1 MKKKDYYKIL
11 GVEKNSSA
19 GDIKAAYRKLA
30 KQWHPDKNPG
40 NKSAEDRFKEISE
53 AYAVLSDPDKRK
65 QYDMVGS
72 ERFHQQF
79 SQDDIFKGGNLNDIL
94 REMGFGDFSST
105 FGGRGGGF
113 RINFG
118 GTGFGGDPFGMGGQ
132 IQNLDAEAELAITF
146 EEAAKGTQKELALQ
160 SGPKRET
167 VKVKIPAGIR
177 SGERL
182 RLAGKGTQA
191 GGRRGDLYIQITVPP
206 HSLFRRE
213 GDDIIVRADID
224 ISTALLG
231 GVAEVNTLEGVR
243 TVKVPA
249 GIQPSQKIRVRGQGI
264 HRAGSAAGDLYAEI
278 VFRVPAHLTD
288 EQKRVAGELHRVG
301 L

>member
-11 GVEKNSSA
+11 GVEKNATSA
-19 GDIKAAYRKLA
+19 EIKASYRNLA
-30 KQWHPDKNPG
+30 KKWHPDRNPG
-40 NKSAEDRFKEISE
+40 DKAAEERFKEISE
-53 AYAVLSDPDKRK
+53 AYAVLSDSDKRK

-79 SQDDIFKGGNLNDIL
+79 SQEDIFRGGDVNDIL
-94 REMGFGDFSST
+94 REMGFGDFFSSA
-105 FGGRGGGF
+105 GGGGGF

-118 GTGFGGDPFGMGGQ
+118 GGGFGGAPFGQEGRAN
-132 IQNLDAEAELAITF
+132 NLDAEAELSITF
-146 EEAAKGTQKELALQ
+146 EEAAKGTQKELVLQ
-160 SGPKRET
+160 AGSKRET

-177 SGERL
+177 NGERL

-191 GGRRGDLYIQITVPP
+191 RGRRGDLFIHINVAP
-206 HSLFRRE
+206 HPLFRRE
-213 GDDIIVRADID
+213 GDDIIVRAEID

-231 GVAEVNTLEGVR
+231 GSAEVNTLDGVR
-243 TVKVPA
+243 AVKVPA

-264 HRAGSAAGDLYAEI
+264 RRAGAAGDLYVEI
-278 VFRVPAHLTD
+278 ALRVPVHLTD
-288 EQKRVAGELHRVG
+288 EQKRLAGELHRAG

>member
-11 GVEKNSSA
+11 GVEKNSDA
-19 GDIKAAYRKLA
+19 GEIKAAYRTLA

-40 NKSAEDRFKEISE
+40 NKPAEDRFKEISE

-72 ERFHQQF
+72 ERFHQQY
-79 SQDDIFKGGNLNDIL
+79 SQEDIFRGGNLNDIL
-94 REMGFGDFSST
+94 SEMGFGNFNST
-105 FGGRGGGF
+105 FGGGGF

-118 GTGFGGDPFGMGGQ
+118 GGGFGGDPFGQGGHA
-132 IQNLDAEAELAITF
+132 QNLDAEAELAITF
-146 EEAAKGTQKELALQ
+146 EEAAKGVQKELSLQ

-167 VKVKIPAGIR
+167 VKVKIPAGIQN
-177 SGERL
+177 GERL
-182 RLAGKGTQA
+182 RLAGKGKQSQS
-191 GGRRGDLYIQITVPP
+191 RRGDLLIQIAISP
-206 HSLFRRE
+206 HPLFRRE
-213 GDDIIVRADID
+213 GNDIIVRAEIA

-231 GVAEVNTLEGVR
+231 GAVEVNTLEGVR

-249 GIQPSQKIRVRGQGI
+249 GIQPGQKIRVRGQGI
-264 HRAGSAAGDLYAEI
+264 HRAGSAAGDLYVEI

-288 EQKRVAGELHRVG
+288 EQKRLVGELHRVG

>member
-11 GVEKNSSA
+11 GVGKNA
-19 GDIKAAYRKLA
+19 AANEIKAAYRKLA

-40 NKSAEDRFKEISE
+40 DKGAEDRFKEISE

-65 QYDMVGS
+65 QYDVVGS

-79 SQDDIFKGGNLNDIL
+79 SQEDIFKGGNLNDIL

-105 FGGRGGGF
+105 LGGGGF

-118 GTGFGGDPFGMGGQ
+118 GGGFGGDPFGVGGHA
-132 IQNLDAEAELAITF
+132 QNLDAEAELAITF
-146 EEAAKGTQKELALQ
+146 EEAATGVLKEITLQ
-160 SGPKRET
+160 SGTKRET

-177 SGERL
+177 AGERL
-182 RLAGKGTQA
+182 RLAGKGTQ
-191 GGRRGDLYIQITVPP
+191 GRGRRGDLLINISVAP
-206 HSLFRRE
+206 HPVFRRE
-213 GDDIIVRADID
+213 GDDIVVRADID

-231 GVAEVNTLEGVR
+231 GSAEVNTLEGMR
-243 TVKVPA
+243 TVKVPS
-249 GIQPSQKIRVRGQGI
+249 GIQPPQKIRVRGQGI
-264 HRAGSAAGDLYAEI
+264 RRAGAAAGDLYVEI
-278 VFRVPAHLTD
+278 AIRIPAHLTD
-288 EQKRVAGELHRVG
+288 EQKRLAGELRHVG

>member
-11 GVEKNSSA
+11 GVEKSA
-19 GDIKAAYRKLA
+19 PAGEIKTAYRKLA

-40 NKSAEDRFKEISE
+40 DKAAEDKFKEISE
-53 AYAVLSDPDKRK
+53 AYAVLSDPGKRK

-79 SQDDIFKGGNLNDIL
+79 SQEDIFRGGNLNDIL
-94 REMGFGDFSST
+94 REMGFGDFSSA
-105 FGGRGGGF
+105 FGGGGGF
-113 RINFG
+113 RVNFG
-118 GTGFGGDPFGMGGQ
+118 GTGFGGDPYGGGGYA
-132 IQNLDAEAELAITF
+132 QNLDAEAELALTF
-146 EEAAKGTQKELALQ
+146 EEAAKGGQKEITLQ

-177 SGERL
+177 NGERL

-191 GGRRGDLYIQITVPP
+191 RGQRGDLYIQINVAP
-206 HSLFRRE
+206 HPLFRRE
-213 GDDIIVRADID
+213 GDDIIVRAEID

-231 GVAEVNTLEGVR
+231 GSAEVNTLEGVR
-243 TVKVPA
+243 TIKVQA

-264 HRAGSAAGDLYAEI
+264 RRAGSAAGDLYVEI
-278 VFRVPAHLTD
+278 AIRVPAHLTE
-288 EQKRVAGELHRVG
+288 EQKRLAGELRHAG

>member
-11 GVEKNSSA
+11 GVEKNAAASE
-19 GDIKAAYRKLA
+19 IKTAYRKLA

-40 NKSAEDRFKEISE
+40 DKAAEDKFKEISE
-53 AYAVLSDPDKRK
+53 AYAVLSDPEKRK

-79 SQDDIFKGGNLNDIL
+79 SQEDIFRGGNLNDIL

-118 GTGFGGDPFGMGGQ
+118 GGGFGGDPFGMAGQ
-132 IQNLDAEAELAITF
+132 PQDLDAEAELAITF
-146 EEAAKGTQKELALQ
+146 EEAAKGAQKELSLQ

-177 SGERL
+177 GGERL
-182 RLAGKGTQA
+182 RLAGKGTQ
-191 GGRRGDLYIQITVPP
+191 GRGQRGDLYIQIAVTP
-206 HSLFRRE
+206 HPIFRRE
-213 GDDIIVRADID
+213 GDDIIVHAGID

-231 GVAEVNTLEGVR
+231 GSAEVHTLDGVR

-249 GIQPSQKIRVRGQGI
+249 GIQPAQKIRVRGQGI
-264 HRAGSAAGDLYAEI
+264 KRAGSAAGDLYVEI
-278 VFRVPAHLTD
+278 AIRVPAHLTD
-288 EQKRVAGELHRVG
+288 EQKRLAGELRHAG